1 MCLSNLRINA
11 PQRISAHSPICKYP
25 ASSRIAIPAIAR
37 ACAQVWSR
45 ATNLWKETE
54 TPRPASRRARSIA
67 NVTHRTEKADRI
79 ESRFRPLKTL
89 INPTF
94 FPSDSCKSAT
104 ARRARLPLQIRCR
117 PCRQPPC
124 RFVTAKN
131 GRAIDSGCPGR
142 SRYLHLNF
150 LYSQSLS

>member
-94 FPSDSCKSAT
+94 FPQILANPRPLGGLGSPCKSVADL
-104 ARRARLPLQIRCR
+104 AASRL
-117 PCRQPPC
+117 
-124 RFVTAKN
+124 A
-131 GRAIDSGCPGR
+131 DS
-142 SRYLHLNF
+142 
-150 LYSQSLS
+150 